1 MAVAIVDTGCA
12 NLASVA
18 FAFARLGVSNTVTQD
33 AALIKS
39 ADHVILPG
47 VGAMPFAM
55 EQLRARGLVDVLRSL
70 SQPLMGICLGMQML
84 FDGSEEG
91 DVSGLGL
98 IDGTVLQMN
107 ADAEP
112 LPAPLPA
119 PLPHMGWNTLENLAD
134 DPLLHGINTGDYV
147 YFVHSFAA
155 SVGDKTLA
163 TTSYGQPFSA
173 IIKQDNIYGCQFHP
187 ERSGQTGAKI
197 LANFLKVKP

>member
-12 NLASVA
+12 NLASVS

-39 ADHVILPG
+39 ADHVVLPG

-55 EQLRARGLVDVLRSL
+55 EQLRARGLVDVLRGL
-70 SQPLMGICLGMQML
+70 TQPLMGICLGMQML

-107 ADAEP
+107 AGAE
-112 LPAPLPA
+112 PLPA

-134 DPLLHGINTGDYV
+134 DPLLRGINTGDYV

-155 SVGDKTLA
+155 RVGDKTLA